1 MDQKTMNRFFKYEAG
16 SDGVALLTFDRPD
29 KDMNILSEDVL
40 RELNTHLDTFAADAG
55 AKGMVI
61 TSGKAGQ
68 FIVGADITE
77 IQKLRSADEAANGAA
92 QMQALFCK
100 VATMPKPVVAA
111 INGTCLGGGL
121 ELSLACDWRVAD
133 SSPKTKLGLPE
144 IQLGLIPGAGG
155 TQRLPRLVGIPA
167 GLDMILTGK
176 RIEGSRAL
184 KMGLVDSCPPAAMLV
199 STARQFALKGK
210 RPANWRA
217 SELPFSQKLTAL
229 ALQGNPLGRSFI
241 AKKARE
247 GVMKQTKGFY
257 PAALKALDAVINGY
271 DMPLSKGLE
280 LEALLFG
287 QLVPTRESKSLI
299 HLFHATTAIKK
310 HGYRDAGIERF
321 SQREIASVGVLGAGF
336 MGAGIATVCAE
347 KGIRVLLSDP
357 SKESVGKALAH
368 AADYFKKKVSRKR
381 MKRFEMEQKMAHIS
395 PALSPVGLQKCDVVI
410 EAVPEDLELKRKIL
424 SGLEKQK
431 INADWIFAS
440 NTSAI
445 PINQIAAVS
454 SYPERVIGMHFF
466 SPVEKM
472 PLLEIVT
479 TDKTAPW
486 VVARTFELGARMNK
500 QIIIVKD
507 GPGFY
512 TTRALAFFLA
522 EASLILS
529 EGAKIETIDSALTS
543 TGFPVGPITLI
554 DEVGI
559 DVGAHV
565 LETIEKAF
573 PERMKAPPG
582 LDVVKSSGRLGR
594 KNGKGFYLYHGGKK
608 GLPDP
613 EIYKFLDPK
622 NAISANASASEI
634 AERCLMVFVN
644 ESIRCLEEGILPSAY
659 DGDVGAVFGLGF
671 PPFLGGPFRYVDHI
685 GAAAVV
691 EKLNALEAKFGGRF
705 KPSSLLV
712 KQAQGKKLF
721 FPDEA

>member
-1 MDQKTMNRFFKYEAG
+1 MSTFFKYETG
-16 SDGVALLTFDRPD
+16 NDGVAILTFARTD
-29 KDMNILSEDVL
+29 KEMNILSEEVL
-40 RELNTHLDTFAADAG
+40 REFNTHLDTFAADAK

-61 TSGKAGQ
+61 TSGKSGQ

-77 IQKLRSADEAANGAA
+77 IQKLRTVDEAANGAA
-92 QMQALFCK
+92 QMQALFSK
-100 VATMPKPVVAA
+100 VAGLPKPVVAA

-133 SSPKTKLGLPE
+133 SNPKTKLGLPE

-176 RIEGSRAL
+176 RVEGSRAL
-184 KMGLVDSCPPAAMLV
+184 KMGLVDACPPPSSLLDV
-199 STARQFALKGK
+199 ARKFALKGK
-210 RPANWRA
+210 RPSGWRA
-217 SELPFSQKLTAL
+217 SERAFGEKMTSL
-229 ALQGNPLGRSFI
+229 ALESNAMGRSFI

-257 PAALKALDAVINGY
+257 PAAFKALDAVIDGF
-271 DMPLSKGLE
+271 DMPIAKGLE
-280 LEALLFG
+280 LEARLFG

-310 HGYRDAGIERF
+310 HHYRDAGKERF
-321 SQREIASVGVLGAGF
+321 SNRKIQSVGVLGAGF

-368 AADYFKKKVSRKR
+368 AADYFRKKVSRKR
-381 MKRFEMEQKMAHIS
+381 LKRFEMDQKLAHIS
-395 PALSPVGLQKCDVVI
+395 PALSPVGFDKCDVVI

-431 INADWIFAS
+431 TGDDWIFAS

-445 PINQIAAVS
+445 PIAQIASGSAR
-454 SYPERVIGMHFF
+454 PERVIGMHFF

-472 PLLEIVT
+472 PLLEIVI

-486 VVARTFELGARMNK
+486 VVARTFELGAEMNK
-500 QIIIVKD
+500 QTIIVKD

-522 EASLILS
+522 EASLILA
-529 EGAKIETIDSALTS
+529 EGAKIENIDSALTAA
-543 TGFPVGPITLI
+543 GFPVGPITLI

-573 PERMKAPPG
+573 PDRMKAPPG
-582 LDVVKSSGRLGR
+582 MDVVKSSGRLGR
-594 KNGKGFYLYHGGKK
+594 KNGKGFYLYQDGKK
-608 GLPDP
+608 GSPDP

-622 NAISANASASEI
+622 SATSANASASDI
-634 AERCLMVFVN
+634 AERCLLVFVN
-644 ESIRCLEEGILPSAY
+644 ESARCLEEGILPTAY

-691 EKLNALEAKFGGRF
+691 EKLRALEAKFGARF
-705 KPSSLLV
+705 KPAGILV
-712 KQAQGKKLF
+712 EHAQSRKLF

>member
-1 MDQKTMNRFFKYEAG
+1 MSAFFKYETG
-16 SDGVALLTFDRPD
+16 SDGVALLTFDRTD
-29 KDMNILSEDVL
+29 KDMNILSEGVL
-40 RELNTHLDTFAADAG
+40 RELDTHLDRFAADAK
-55 AKGMVI
+55 AKGMVL
-61 TSGKAGQ
+61 TSGKPDQ

-77 IQKLRSADEAANGAA
+77 IQKLRTVDEAANGAA
-92 QMQALFCK
+92 QMQALFSK
-100 VATMPKPVVAA
+100 VAGLPKPVVVA

-133 SSPKTKLGLPE
+133 SNPKTKLGLPE

-155 TQRLPRLVGIPA
+155 TQRLPRLIGIPA

-176 RIEGSRAL
+176 RVDGGRAW
-184 KMGLVDSCPPAAMLV
+184 KMGLVDACPPPAMLLDV
-199 STARQFALKGK
+199 ARQFALKGK
-210 RPANWRA
+210 RPSGWRA
-217 SELPFSQKLTAL
+217 NQLPLSQKLTSFAL
-229 ALQGNPLGRSFI
+229 EANPMGRRFI

-257 PAALKALDAVINGY
+257 PAAFKALDSVIDGY
-271 DMPLSKGLE
+271 EMPIAKGLA
-280 LEALLFG
+280 LEARLFG

-310 HGYRDAGIERF
+310 HSYRDAGKERF
-321 SQREIASVGVLGAGF
+321 ANREISSIGMVGAGF

-347 KGIRVLLSDP
+347 KGIRVLFSDP
-357 SKESVGKALAH
+357 SKESLGKALAH
-368 AADYFKKKVSRKR
+368 SAGYFRKKVSRKR
-381 MKRFEMEQKMAHIS
+381 MKRFEMDQKMAHIS
-395 PALSPVGLQKCDVVI
+395 PGLSPAGFNKCDVVI
-410 EAVPEDLELKRKIL
+410 EAVFEDANLKRKIL
-424 SGLEKQK
+424 AQLEQQ
-431 INADWIFAS
+431 NPGDDWVFAS

-445 PINQIAAVS
+445 PIHEIASGS
-454 SYPERVIGMHFF
+454 SRPDRILGMHFF

-472 PLLEIVT
+472 PLLEIVI

-486 VVARTFELGARMNK
+486 AVARAFELGAQMNK

-522 EASLILS
+522 EASLILA
-529 EGAKIETIDSALTS
+529 EGAKVEAIDEALTS
-543 TGFPVGPITLI
+543 AGFPVGPITLI

-559 DVGAHV
+559 DVGTHV

-573 PERMKAPPG
+573 PDRLKAPPG

-594 KNGKGFYLYHGGKK
+594 KNGKGFYLYKDGKK
-608 GLPDP
+608 GAVDQ

-622 NAISANASASEI
+622 SASSAGATTAEI

-644 ESIRCLEEGILPSAY
+644 ESARCLEEGILPSAY

-691 EKLNALEAKFGGRF
+691 EKLRALEAKYGARF
-705 KPSSLLV
+705 RPAKVLV
-712 KQAQGKKLF
+712 ELAQSKKLF